1 MMDRK
6 FLEGEINVRVPED
19 KSCQRIISVEIAPER
34 FRGEKDRVLKEMVK
48 EVAIPG
54 FRKGKV
60 PADVVERRFADEIR
74 AEAIRS
80 ILPQAYEHV
89 VAEHNLEPVADPEFR
104 DVKVT
109 DGSPLSFTLCVEVF
123 PRFEIESYREI
134 KLEREAVTV
143 TDEDV
148 EEVLKNL
155 QERSADFL
163 KVDRPA
169 AMGDVVTLDFTPIAS
184 DGTVDVKSRVS
195 NYPVQLGTGQIFP
208 AFEEAVTGRRLG
220 ESGKVKVDYPK
231 DYKPERLAGMT
242 IEYEF
247 SVKDV
252 REKKIPPMDDAFAA
266 KVDGRFKT
274 LAELREDIRV
284 RLVEE
289 KEKEARRRVEE
300 GAIDLIIERNPFD
313 IPKSMQERFKKELQ
327 SEDAHRR
334 EMAGVG
340 KEQDEEK
347 RKQIDEFFDRIA
359 LRNIKRYFVMERIAE
374 KEGVDVSE
382 AEVERELQEI
392 ADENGRPVEDIKK
405 LFMKDHDRIAN
416 LKSRLRERKIFEI
429 ILGAA

>member
-1 MMDRK
+1 MDRK

-19 KSCQRIISVEIAPER
+19 KSCQRAISVEITPER
-34 FRGEKDRVLKEMVK
+34 FKGERDRVLKEMVK
-48 EVAIPG
+48 EVALPG

-60 PADVVERRFADEIR
+60 PVDVVRRRFADEIK

-89 VAEHNLEPVADPEFR
+89 VVEHGLEPVGDPEFR
-104 DVKVT
+104 DVNAA
-109 DGSPLSFTLCVEVF
+109 DDSPLSFTLCVEVF

-134 KLEREAVTV
+134 KLERKAVTV

-148 EEVLKNL
+148 EEVMKNL

-169 AMGDVVTLDFTPIAS
+169 MTGDVVTLDFTPIAS
-184 DGTVDVKSRVS
+184 DGTVDIKARVN
-195 NYPVQLGTGQIFP
+195 NYPVELGSGQIFP
-208 AFEEAVTGRRLG
+208 AFEEAIAGRRAG
-220 ESGKVKVDYPK
+220 ESGKVKVDYPN
-231 DYKPERLAGMT
+231 DYKPERLAGTT

-247 SVKDV
+247 AVNDI
-252 REKKIPPMDDAFAA
+252 REKKVPSMDDAFAA
-266 KVDGRFKT
+266 KVDARFKT
-274 LAELREDIRV
+274 LIELREDV
-284 RLVEE
+284 RLRLVAE
-289 KEKEARRRVEE
+289 KEREERRQREE
-300 GAIDLIIERNPFD
+300 RAIDLIIERNPFD

-340 KEQDEEK
+340 GEQDEEK
-347 RKQIDEFFDRIA
+347 RKQIDELFDRIA

-374 KEGVDVSE
+374 KEGIDVSE
-382 AEVERELQEI
+382 ADVDRELQEI

-405 LFMKDHDRIAN
+405 LFIKDRDRIAN
-416 LKSRLRERKIFEI
+416 LKSRLRERKILEI